1 MLVITVYIKEFMK
14 KILILAANP
23 KDTSNLRLGEE
34 VREINNT
41 LQLSP
46 NRDLFQ
52 IITESAVRV
61 DDLTRSLFEHQP
73 TIVHFCG
80 HGSGADGLI
89 FESDYGHTQLVST
102 QALARLFDLVQQQ
115 VECVLLNACY
125 SSEQAEAIHQHIDCV
140 VGMDKAIG
148 DKAAIK
154 FSVGFYTALA
164 APSDYDVCY
173 KMGCAS
179 IDLQGIP
186 EYSTPKIKFRPRRQA
201 QLIKPVKSPKKDS
214 VKNNI
219 SEQNRSISIGG
230 NVTGGAV
237 QTGDKNTAMINFQQG
252 SLSAP
257 ESVNIRV
264 EISAVYNIIAQ
275 LETPDRRKINNAF
288 EDVEEELSK
297 TQPDKEE
304 LGMSLK
310 RALDY
315 AKKAEGF
322 AEVVALLQ
330 PHLNKISAW
339 LEGKNFGF

>member
-1 MLVITVYIKEFMK
+1 MK

-41 LQLSP
+41 LRLSP
-46 NRDLFQ
+46 NRNLFQ

-80 HGSGADGLI
+80 HGSGADGLV

-125 SSEQAEAIHQHIDCV
+125 SEEQAEAIHQHIDCV

-164 APSDYDVCY
+164 APSNYDVCY

-186 EYSTPKIKFRPRRQA
+186 EYSTPKIKFRPRNQ
-201 QLIKPVKSPKKDS
+201 QVQSIKPVKSAKKDS

-230 NVTGGAV
+230 NVTGSAI
-237 QTGDKNTAMINFQQG
+237 QTGNKSTAKINFQQG
-252 SLSAP
+252 SLPAP
-257 ESVNIRV
+257 ESVNIQA

-304 LGMSLK
+304 AGMSLK